1 MEQITRKG
9 ETYMLRFTSLV
20 AVILGIILVIL
31 PQALFAHAGGTP
43 RLTNAE
49 AGPYRIYAWTDPEP
63 WRVGEVHTSLAV
75 TKVNTDGSANSP
87 LEVPVTDAEVTV
99 TFTPAAGGT
108 PITVQATSQA
118 SLADYYFEAVA
129 QLPSDGQWNVTIG
142 IEGEEGPGQTSFS
155 LDVLPARS
163 TNWLIIGGA
172 GVGLIALVG
181 VWAYLQSPA
190 TPAQRPS
197 PHRGIR
203 KQANS
208 GASRAV
214 RHRR

>member
-1 MEQITRKG
+1 MKAMSRGLCYIPLAAVLFG
-9 ETYMLRFTSLV
+9 ILLASLPKT
-20 AVILGIILVIL
+20 LL
-31 PQALFAHAGGTP
+31 AHAGGTP

-75 TKVNTDGSANSP
+75 TKVNTDRSANSP
-87 LEVPVTDAEVTV
+87 VEVPVTDAEVTV
-99 TFTPAAGGT
+99 TFTPVAGGE

-129 QLPSDGQWNVTIG
+129 QLPSDGDWNVTIG
-142 IEGEEGPGQTSFS
+142 IDGEEGPGQASFS

-163 TNWLIIGGA
+163 INWLIVAGT

-181 VWAYLQSPA
+181 VWANLQKPA
-190 TPAQRPS
+190 APSHRPDQ
-197 PHRGIR
+197 HRGVR
-203 KQANS
+203 KQANT
-208 GASRAV
+208 GTRRTV
-214 RHRR
+214 RRKH